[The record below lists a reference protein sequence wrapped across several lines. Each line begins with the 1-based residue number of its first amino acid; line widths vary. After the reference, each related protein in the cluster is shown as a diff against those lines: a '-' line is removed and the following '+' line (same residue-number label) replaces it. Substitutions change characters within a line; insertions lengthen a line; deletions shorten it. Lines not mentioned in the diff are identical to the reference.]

1 MTRITPIKTPE
12 QIKKDKNFFHTPFFL
27 APSKT
32 VFADRA
38 LRFQELARE
47 ENSDWGAYLQ
57 LLSNVCE
64 AQQAVLDAGLA
75 NGVTRPEATNPN
87 FILAAADGKFL
98 PNKFH
103 AVLNTFLEQLEG
115 KVSSSVLTA
124 LRELSPEQ
132 AEALA
137 KYSLAGTAKNE
148 EAASEHASSEP
159 VASEQ
164 AEGPAE
170 TATVQEAGELE
181 KLKPLSLWLHA
192 VLQIMWTA
200 WAHQLQ
206 EDDVPMVEQ
215 RSNCPCC
222 GTEAVGSVVMIS
234 SDLANLRYMHCPTC
248 NSRWNALRAKCTF
261 CGDQSSMALQE
272 IEDASMGALKGARA
286 ECCDHCHSYRKLFLL
301 QHQQYADPIADDLA
315 SLALDILI
323 GEDGYQRGGHN
334 PFLLSEE

>member
-1 MTRITPIKTPE
+1 MTSITPIKTPE
-12 QIKKDKNFFHTPFFL
+12 QIKKDKIFFHTPFFL

-47 ENSDWGAYLQ
+47 DTTDWSGFLQ

-64 AQQAVLDAGLA
+64 AQQAVLDSQTWDLPAQESARILPTA
-75 NGVTRPEATNPN
+75 NGESIPEE
-87 FILAAADGKFL
+87 FYSCLQKL
-98 PNKFH
+98 
-103 AVLNTFLEQLEG
+103 LEQLDQ
-115 KVSSSVLTA
+115 KVASSVLTPLRA
-124 LRELSPEQ
+124 LDLKQ
-132 AEALA
+132 AKSLA
-137 KYSLAGTAKNE
+137 KASL
-148 EAASEHASSEP
+148 S
-159 VASEQ
+159 
-164 AEGPAE
+164 
-170 TATVQEAGELE
+170 GELGAE
-181 KLKPLSLWLHA
+181 DKALSLWLHA
-192 VLQIMWTA
+192 VLQILWTA
-200 WAHQLQ
+200 WAQQLK

-215 RSNCPCC
+215 RSHCPCC
-222 GTEAVGSVVMIS
+222 GTEAVGSIVMIS
-234 SDLANLRYMHCPTC
+234 SDLANLRYMHCPLC

-272 IEDASMGALKGARA
+272 IEEASIGALKGARA

-334 PFLLSEE
+334 PFLLNEE